1 MDCNLFKFCLTVN
14 GASLDHGA
22 SNFIMCHKKLYDSCT
37 YTLNLLLSWK
47 FQLFFWKWYANL
59 RYSRYILSLLMH
71 FIIWYKITWKTR
83 DKISDDCET
92 NKLYIASK
100 TIKSVDEVHQGNW
113 FLVENYFSVQQKISR
128 SFHRFGR
135 LVFMR
140 QISICLTAP
149 LLRSFSF

>member
-1 MDCNLFKFCLTVN
+1 M
-14 GASLDHGA
+14 AQA
-22 SNFIMCHKKLYDSCT
+22 I
-37 YTLNLLLSWK
+37 LLCDIKNYMIHAPKYYIILKIST
-47 FQLFFWKWYANL
+47 FFLRWYANR
-59 RYSRYILSLLMH
+59 RYRRYILSLLMH